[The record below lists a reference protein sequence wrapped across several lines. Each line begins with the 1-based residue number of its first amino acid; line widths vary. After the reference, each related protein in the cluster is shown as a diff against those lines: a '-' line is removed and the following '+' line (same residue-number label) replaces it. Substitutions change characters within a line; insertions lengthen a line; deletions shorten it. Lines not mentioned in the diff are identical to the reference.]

1 MNVEF
6 EDLLF
11 SLPFPAAI
19 TDETGKIERVNQKF
33 ESLSNRSLKFLKE
46 KRISEILKVEELQ
59 SLIEK
64 SFKESIEIRGF
75 RKGEFIFHI
84 SPLFT
89 PSKKVG
95 VLILIEPCNL
105 SPFEEDITL
114 FLKGL
119 SHEIKNPLSGIK
131 GAAKLFKELRT
142 YDEELA
148 QVIVKEVERIERLL
162 KNITRSFDFSKLSF
176 TKENIH
182 RIIQQVFNLFTPRL
196 QEKGIKVKFL
206 FDPSLPEVPVDV
218 DKMTQV
224 VLNVVKNAIEAVEEA
239 EVREITVETGYAIR
253 PSGFIYVKVT
263 DSGRGMDEEELQKFG
278 LPFFT
283 TKEKGSGLGAFIVK
297 EVVKGHGGEV
307 KVESSPGKGTSVKL
321 LIPMNPIKR

>member
-1 MNVEF
+1 MNAEF

-11 SLPFPAAI
+11 SLPFPAVI
-19 TDETGKIERVNQKF
+19 TDSEGKIERVNQKF
-33 ESLSNRSLKFLKE
+33 ESLSNRSFKFLKG
-46 KRISEILKVEELQ
+46 KPISEVLKVEELP
-59 SLIEK
+59 SLIKKAFNET
-64 SFKESIEIRGF
+64 IEIRGF
-75 RKGEFIFHI
+75 RKGEFIFHV

-95 VLILIEPCNL
+95 VVVLIEPCSI

-131 GAAKLFKELRT
+131 GAAKLFKELKS

-148 QVIVKEVERIERLL
+148 QVIVSEVERIERLL
-162 KNITRSFDFSKLSF
+162 KDITRSFDFSRLSF
-176 TKENIH
+176 REENIH
-182 RIIQQVFNLFTPRL
+182 RIIQQVFNLFGAKIK
-196 QEKGIKVKFL
+196 EKGIKVRFL

-218 DKMTQV
+218 DKMTQA
-224 VLNVVKNAIEAVEEA
+224 VLNVVKNAIEAVEES
-239 EVREITVETGYAIR
+239 EKREITVETGYAIR
-253 PSGFIYVKVT
+253 PSGFIFIKVT
-263 DSGRGMDEEELQKFG
+263 DTGRGMEEEELRKFG

-283 TKEKGSGLGAFIVK
+283 TKERGSGLGTFIVK
-297 EVVKGHGGEV
+297 EVIKGHGGEV

-321 LIPMNPIKR
+321 LIPMKR

>member
-11 SLPFPAAI
+11 SLPFPAVI
-19 TDETGKIERVNQKF
+19 TDELGKIQKVNQKF
-33 ESLSNRSLKFLKE
+33 ESLSNRSFKFLKG
-46 KRISEILKVEELQ
+46 RNISEVLRIEELP

-64 SFKESIEIRGF
+64 SYRETIEIRGF
-75 RKGEFIFHI
+75 RKGELIFHI

-95 VLILIEPCNL
+95 VVVLIEPCSL

-131 GAAKLFKELRT
+131 GAAKLFKELKS

-148 QVIVKEVERIERLL
+148 QVIVDEVERIERLL
-162 KNITRSFDFSKLSF
+162 KDITRSFDFSKLSF
-176 TKENIH
+176 RNENIH
-182 RIIQQVFNLFTPRL
+182 KIIQQVFNLFAH
-196 QEKGIKVKFL
+196 QISEKGIKVNFL

-218 DKMTQV
+218 DKMTQA
-224 VLNVVKNAIEAVEEA
+224 VLNVVKNAIEAVEES
-239 EVREITVETGYAIR
+239 EVKEITVETGYAIR
-253 PSGFIYVKVT
+253 PSGFIFIKVKDT
-263 DSGRGMDEEELQKFG
+263 GRGMDGEEIKKFG

-283 TKEKGSGLGAFIVK
+283 TKEKGSGLGSFIVK
-297 EVVKGHGGEV
+297 EVIKGHGGEV

-321 LIPMNPIKR
+321 LIPMKR

>member
-11 SLPFPAAI
+11 SLPFPAII
-19 TDETGKIERVNQKF
+19 TDSTGRIERVNQKF
-33 ESLSNRSLKFLKE
+33 ESLSNKSFKFLKG
-46 KRISEILKVEELQ
+46 KHVSEILKVEELP
-59 SLIEK
+59 SLIKK
-64 SFKESIEIRGF
+64 SFNETIEIRGF

-89 PSKKVG
+89 PSRKIG
-95 VLILIEPCNL
+95 VVILIEPCNI

-131 GAAKLFKELRT
+131 GAAKLFKELKS

-148 QVIVKEVERIERLL
+148 QVIVNEVERIERLL
-162 KNITRSFDFSKLSF
+162 KDITRSFDFSKLSF
-176 TKENIH
+176 REENIH
-182 RIIQQVFNLFTPRL
+182 RIIQQVFNLFAPRL
-196 QEKGIKVKFL
+196 KEKSIKVKFL

-218 DKMTQV
+218 DKMTQA
-224 VLNVVKNAIEAVEEA
+224 VLNVVKNAIEAVEES

-253 PSGFIYVKVT
+253 PSGFIFIKVRDT
-263 DSGRGMDEEELQKFG
+263 GKGMDEEELRKFG

-297 EVVKGHGGEV
+297 EVIKGHGGEV
-307 KVESSPGKGTSVKL
+307 KVNSSPGRGTEVKL
-321 LIPMNPIKR
+321 LIPMKR